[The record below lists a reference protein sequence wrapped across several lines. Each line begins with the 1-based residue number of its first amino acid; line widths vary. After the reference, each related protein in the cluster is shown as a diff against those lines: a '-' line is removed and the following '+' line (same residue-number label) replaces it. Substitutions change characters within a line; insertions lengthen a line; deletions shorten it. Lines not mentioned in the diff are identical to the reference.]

1 MNSRVK
7 APLPSVTPPAFP
19 LRTEKAVRTRRAVIE
34 AAQRLFVEHGYVS
47 TSVQAIAEAAEVSRA
62 TVFNSVGG
70 KPALLRACY
79 DVATVGDDDPV
90 PLPQRP
96 ALLAVRDEP
105 DQRKAVALYATAI
118 AGIGERL
125 SGTYEVFR
133 VAATTDLEIRT
144 QWEQIQAER
153 LGGARGFI
161 RVLAGKGPLR
171 DGLDVDEAGDVVWV
185 HIDAS
190 LFHRLVIERGWSRAR
205 FETWFTRSLGDYLL
219 EPARPSVTTIA
230 RAPRARHR

>member
-1 MNSRVK
+1 MGLMNSRVK
-7 APLPSVTPPAFP
+7 DVPAAAPTAVFP
-19 LRTEKAVRTRRAVIE
+19 LRSQKATRTRLAIIA

-47 TSVQAIAEAAEVSRA
+47 TSVQAIADAAGVSRA

-70 KPALLRACY
+70 KPALLRTCY

-105 DQRKAVALYATAI
+105 DQRRAIELYAAVI

-125 SGTYEVFR
+125 SGTYEVYR
-133 VAATTDLEIRT
+133 TAAATDVRIAAE
-144 QWEQIQAER
+144 WEQIQAER
-153 LGGARGFI
+153 LAGSRGFV
-161 RVLAGKGPLR
+161 RLLANKGPLR
-171 DGLDVDEAGDVVWV
+171 KGLALAEAADVVWA

-190 LFHRLVIERGWSRAR
+190 LFHRLVVERGWPRAR
-205 FETWFTRSLGDYLL
+205 FEAWFTRSLGDYLL
-219 EPARPSVTTIA
+219 GPVTP
-230 RAPRARHR
+230 PRRSIR